1 MDKVE
6 AGAILSRLAGE
17 YRALSYEELKGFL
30 GNPFTITEPGP
41 SGVEYQIEI
50 ESVWDDAPGHNLRVL
65 LSIDDGGLRAFAPMM
80 DGFIVGPDGGF
91 IGE

>member
-17 YRALSYEELKGFL
+17 YRALSYEELKRFL
-30 GNPFTITEPGP
+30 GNPVTLSDRSP

-50 ESVWDDAPGHNLRVL
+50 ESVWDDAPDHNLRVL
-65 LSIDDGGLRAFAPMM
+65 LSIDEGGLRPFAPIMEH
-80 DGFIVGPDGGF
+80 FIVGPDGRF